1 MDTIFV
7 EKISFLKYFHTVKKK
22 DEINIKVVAEVGII
36 SFLCVDST
44 QDIEFFIRSYK
55 QLLIHKYV
63 TIFPI
68 YYVLHLHSSHMWFY
82 IRTYVPTR
90 NDWKKNTISI
100 STINLSTYTRLF
112 DYVFLFGSPLHCEYF
127 WFNKWLF

>member
-63 TIFPI
+63 TIFLFTMFYTCIVATCDSI
-68 YYVLHLHSSHMWFY
+68 YVHMY
-82 IRTYVPTR
+82 LLGTTE
-90 NDWKKNTISI
+90 KKTQSA
-100 STINLSTYTRLF
+100 YQ
-112 DYVFLFGSPLHCEYF
+112 P
-127 WFNKWLF
+127 

>member
-68 YYVLHLHSSHMWFY
+68 YYVLHLHSSHM
-82 IRTYVPTR
+82 
-90 NDWKKNTISI
+90 
-100 STINLSTYTRLF
+100 
-112 DYVFLFGSPLHCEYF
+112 
-127 WFNKWLF
+127 

>member
-1 MDTIFV
+1 MDQYLWR
-7 EKISFLKYFHTVKKK
+7 ISFLNIFIQLKK

-68 YYVLHLHSSHMWFY
+68 YYVLHLHSSHM
-82 IRTYVPTR
+82 
-90 NDWKKNTISI
+90 
-100 STINLSTYTRLF
+100 
-112 DYVFLFGSPLHCEYF
+112 
-127 WFNKWLF
+127 